1 MYDHIFG
8 VIHSKQPTS
17 LIIRCQGV
25 GYHLNISFQTY
36 DNTPD
41 IGQEC
46 MVYTFLHVR
55 EDILNLF
62 GFLDQGERLFFTKLI
77 SINGIGPMTAI
88 RIMSGSPFSQLVDA
102 IKMGNVTK
110 LNKIKGVGKK
120 TAERIILELSSA
132 LSDVQITSDAAAIPY
147 NLHED
152 ALAALQT
159 LGYSEKE
166 SSKAIKV
173 VVQQNDQVTID
184 ELIREVLKI
193 I

>member
-8 VIHSKQPTS
+8 VVHSKQPTS

-25 GYHLNISFQTY
+25 GYQLNISFQTY
-36 DNTPD
+36 DNAPEV
-41 IGQEC
+41 GQEC

-62 GFLDQGERLFFTKLI
+62 GFLEQSERLFFTKLI
-77 SINGIGPMTAI
+77 SINGIGPMTAL
-88 RIMSGSPFSQLVDA
+88 RIMSGSPFSQLVEA
-102 IKMGNVTK
+102 IKMGNVTR

-120 TAERIILELSSA
+120 TAERIILELSTS
-132 LSDVQITSDAAAIPY
+132 LSDVQFESDTSLPY

-159 LGYSEKE
+159 LGYNEKE
-166 SSKAIKV
+166 SSKAIKLV
-173 VVQQNDQVTID
+173 AQENDKVTID

>member
-1 MYDHIFG
+1 MYDHILG

-17 LIIRCQGV
+17 LILRCQGV

-36 DNTPD
+36 DNSPD

-46 MVYTFLHVR
+46 LVYTFLHVR

-62 GFLDQGERLFFTKLI
+62 GFLDQNERLFFTKLI
-77 SINGIGPMTAI
+77 SINGIGPMTAL
-88 RIMSGSPFSQLVDA
+88 RIMSGSPFSQLVESV
-102 IKMGNVTK
+102 KMGNVTA

-132 LSDVQITSDAAAIPY
+132 LNDVQIDSNSDLPY
-147 NLHED
+147 NIHQD

-159 LGYSEKE
+159 LGYNEKE
-166 SSKAIKV
+166 SSKAIKSV
-173 VVQQNDQVTID
+173 MSTKDQIAID